1 MEEDSTPRDPF
12 AAGADALEKALA
24 ELEANKQAAAA
35 LAAKY
40 APQIERNRALE
51 NQLAGLSQSD
61 RRKVLDATGQRH
73 VSAVP
78 PPIEPLRASAPLT
91 TAKREDV
98 PRKPIT
104 WKLWATVPEVALWE
118 AVALVLDIDPRSLQ
132 PLRDGWMAGPGRG
145 PVFEPRSFPSEAKRE
160 GFDNALSFAER
171 AAKVAGP
178 IGMNKRTAQVSLAEV
193 VAFFV
198 SCEWPDIP
206 APLLALV
213 SAAAEITAPPVVPVP
228 AAVEPAPVSKE
239 TTPPPLT
246 TPDIADAFD
255 GIDGQTA
262 KQWRD
267 KLGDVNNHRWLI
279 KARAQT
285 AKAPKPA
292 TWLPIKFAELLL
304 AREASIDS
312 LNRAFVNAPKL
323 KPWLPLWQEKRRERN
338 AFGR

>member
-40 APQIERNRALE
+40 APQIERNRASE

-78 PPIEPLRASAPLT
+78 PPIEPLRASGPLT

-178 IGMNKRTAQVSLAEV
+178 IYLRTGLAVGMNKRTAQVSLADV

-213 SAAAEITAPPVVPVP
+213 PTAEDRTAPPAVPVATAAESATRTHELKRRGDAL
-228 AAVEPAPVSKE
+228 AAVLTLAKKQALDADSWQSVWASLVALAQAADRPAPLLGYTEGEGVKYQTDSAE
-239 TTPPPLT
+239 RPDGWLT
-246 TPDIADAFD
+246 
-255 GIDGQTA
+255 
-262 KQWRD
+262 
-267 KLGDVNNHRWLI
+267 
-279 KARAQT
+279 
-285 AKAPKPA
+285 
-292 TWLPIKFAELLL
+292 
-304 AREASIDS
+304 REAY
-312 LNRAFVNAPKL
+312 RRRFER
-323 KPWLPLWQEKRRERN
+323 KP
-338 AFGR
+338 